1 MPKSAVRGFWIAGG
15 LVVVPA
21 LVLIPASL
29 LALAAHL
36 GQVSPGD
43 WSNPVPDGYSRNLAI
58 GLGIGVVL
66 VIAGAVLQFAAWLAA
81 LVNLDRLDDRTWY
94 DSLLLAGVLAIF
106 LTPVFGLGTLLSA
119 VAMIGY
125 LVGGPDAIDHVRAA
139 RLLQKG
145 EIRRWAGW
153 GLVAIVGGGLF
164 ALLVAYASGSG
175 RPLHGAVWT
184 ALALESAG
192 VTVAWLGVLLA
203 AAAWWGAI
211 FNTDRL
217 RDRSW
222 FRRLV
227 WSGIV
232 SVVGSP
238 LFGIG
243 PLLGLGVMV
252 SFLRSGVDGL
262 EPSAR
267 AAQPPAAAASAP
279 T

>member
-1 MPKSAVRGFWIAGG
+1 MPKRAVIGFWIAGG

-29 LALAAHL
+29 LALATHL
-36 GQVSPGD
+36 DQVSPGD
-43 WSNPVPDGYSRNLAI
+43 WSNPVPDAYSRNLAI
-58 GLGIGVVL
+58 GAGIGVVL

-81 LVNLDRLDDRTWY
+81 LVNVDRLQDRTWH

-125 LVGGPDAIDHVRAA
+125 LVGGPDAIDRVRGS
-139 RLLQKG
+139 RLLQKS
-145 EIRRWAGW
+145 EITRWAGW
-153 GLVAIVGGGLF
+153 GLAAIVAGGLF
-164 ALLVAYASGSG
+164 ALVAAYAGGAG
-175 RPLHGAVWT
+175 RLLDGATWT

-192 VTVAWLGVLLA
+192 VTVAWLGVLLV

-211 FNTDRL
+211 FNSDRL
-217 RDRSW
+217 RERTW
-222 FRRLV
+222 FKRLV
-227 WSGIV
+227 WGGVV

-243 PLLGLGVMV
+243 PLLGLSVMV

-267 AAQPPAAAASAP
+267 DAQPPAAAAAAP